1 MIKGLDTNVLVRYLT
16 QDDEGQAEVATRT
29 IEGAAAKGEKM
40 LIQPIILCE
49 LVWVL
54 ESAYDFPKSDLL
66 RALEGVLRV
75 AQFEI
80 AEKDTVWQA
89 LSDFRQGKGDFSDY
103 YLGRANEK
111 AGAAITLTFD
121 KTLKGIPRFQVLSAQ
136 SHRREVL

>member
-16 QDDEGQAEVATRT
+16 QDDEGQAEAAAKT
-29 IEGAAAKGEKM
+29 IEGAADKGEKM

-54 ESAYDFPKSDLL
+54 ERAYDFPKTDLL

-80 AEKDTVWQA
+80 VEKDTVWQA
-89 LSDFRQGKGDFSDY
+89 LSDYRQGKGDFFDY

-121 KTLKGIPRFQVLSAQ
+121 KTFKGLPRFHVLTA
-136 SHRREVL
+136 

>member
-16 QDDEGQAEVATRT
+16 QDDEEQAEAATRA
-29 IEGAAAKGEKM
+29 IEGASAKGEKM
-40 LIQPIILCE
+40 LIQPIVLCE

-54 ESAYDFPKSDLL
+54 ESAYDFSKTDLL
-66 RALEGVLRV
+66 RALEGILRA
-75 AQFEI
+75 AQLEV

-121 KTLKGIPRFQVLSAQ
+121 KTLKGIPRFQVLTA
-136 SHRREVL
+136 

>member
-16 QDDEGQAEVATRT
+16 QDDERQAEVAAKT
-29 IEGAAAKGEKM
+29 IEGAAAKGERM

-49 LVWVL
+49 LMWVL
-54 ESAYDFPKSDLL
+54 ESAYDFPKTDLL

-80 AEKDTVWQA
+80 VEKDTVWQA
-89 LSDFRQGKGDFSDY
+89 LSDYRHGKGDFSDY

-121 KTLKGIPRFQVLSAQ
+121 KTLKGLPRFHVLTA
-136 SHRREVL
+136 

>member
-1 MIKGLDTNVLVRYLT
+1 MIQGLDTNVLVRYLT
-16 QDDEGQAEVATRT
+16 QDDEGQAEVAAKT

-54 ESAYDFPKSDLL
+54 ESAYEFPKTDLL
-66 RALEGVLRV
+66 RALEGVLRI

-89 LSDFRQGKGDFSDY
+89 LSDYRQGKGDFSDY

-121 KTLKGIPRFQVLSAQ
+121 KTLRGLPRFQVLIA
-136 SHRREVL
+136 